1 MDSTNNTFTLDE
13 LDAEFWESALFVK
26 VQHSSGLGGWG
37 DIEIITNEKIMYL
50 MFCDFSL

>member
-26 VQHSSGLGGWG
+26 VQHSSGLGGWVSDG
-37 DIEIITNEKIMYL
+37 TLWEVLTAL
-50 MFCDFSL
+50 